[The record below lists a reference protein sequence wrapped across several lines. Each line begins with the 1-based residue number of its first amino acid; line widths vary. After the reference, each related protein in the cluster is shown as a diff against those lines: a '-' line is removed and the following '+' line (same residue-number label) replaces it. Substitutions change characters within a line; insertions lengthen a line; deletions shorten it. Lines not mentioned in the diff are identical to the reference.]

1 MLEPLIARL
10 ITSAART
17 VTGARSLWVGCT
29 PHPQQRIYFANH
41 SSHGDFVLLWA
52 SLPPALRRATRP
64 VAGSDYWQTNPIR
77 RYLINRVFNGVLVD
91 RERTAATDNP
101 LQSLQDALENGDS
114 LIIFPE
120 GTRNLGKGVL
130 PFKSGMYHLAKR
142 YPRVQIV
149 PVWITNL
156 NRVMPKGRLIPL
168 PLLCTTVFGEP
179 LGINAEEDKQ
189 LFLERSRG
197 ALLAL
202 DPESDAH
209 E

>member
-1 MLEPLIARL
+1 MLERLIARL
-10 ITSAART
+10 ITGAART

-29 PHPQQRIYFANH
+29 PYPEQRIYFANH

-52 SLPPALRRATRP
+52 SLPPALRHATRP

-77 RYLINRVFNGVLVD
+77 RYLINRVFKGVSVS
-91 RERTAATDNP
+91 RNRTAATDNP
-101 LQSLQDALENGDS
+101 LQGMQDALENGDS

-120 GTRNLGKGVL
+120 GTRNLGQGVL

-142 YPRVQIV
+142 YPHVQIV

-156 NRVMPKGRLIPL
+156 NRVMPKGRVIPL
-168 PLLCTTVFGEP
+168 PLLCTTIFGKP
-179 LGINAEEDKQ
+179 LGIDAEEDKG
-189 LFLERSRG
+189 LFLERSRA

-202 DPESDAH
+202 DPENQRS
-209 E
+209 